1 MESALP
7 FSFHTLSDLKARL
20 DAGETTARELADAYL
35 ARIEAHNGELNAFV
49 DIDPEHVRAQAEASD
64 AHRQARG
71 ARPLEG
77 LPIAI
82 KDIFCTQD
90 GPTTCCS
97 RILAGFHAPY
107 DAHVITRLKE
117 AGAVLLGKTNMDE
130 FAMGS
135 STETSAFGPCRNP
148 WDTARIPGGSSGGSA
163 AAVAAGLAPAAL
175 GTDTGGSI
183 RQPAALTGITGLK
196 PTYGRVSRRGIIAFA
211 SSLDQ
216 AGPMTRTVRDAA
228 MIAGA
233 ICGHDAGDA
242 TSVADAPAVDWLAS
256 TEQTDMRGLRIGRPR
271 EYFVEGMD
279 ADVRA
284 AVDTAIETCRELGA
298 EIVDISLPHTKY
310 AVAAYYVIAPS
321 EASANLAR
329 YDGVRFG
336 RRCESPEDLLDMYT
350 RSRDEGFGAE
360 VKRRILTGTF
370 ALSSGY
376 YDAYYKKAQQVRT
389 LIRRDFTRAFEEV
402 DVIATPTSPVPAFRI
417 GEKTD
422 DPITM
427 YLSDIFTIAVNL
439 AGLPGLSQ
447 PCGFVERDGSRLPV
461 GLQWI
466 APAWREDA
474 LLGAAAAFEAATDW
488 TAQTPAAFAGEGGAA

>member
-1 MESALP
+1 MP
-7 FSFHTLSDLKARL
+7 FSTLSDLKSRL
-20 DAGETTARELADAYL
+20 DAGKISAREIAQTCLD
-35 ARIEAHNGELNAFV
+35 RISTHNDTLNAFV
-49 DIDPEHVRAQAEASD
+49 HIDPAHVLAQAESSD
-64 AHRQARG
+64 IYRAKHETRS
-71 ARPLEG
+71 LEG
-77 LPIAI
+77 LPIAV

-97 RILAGFHAPY
+97 NILQGFHAPY
-107 DAHVITRLKE
+107 DAHVITQLKE
-117 AGAVLLGKTNMDE
+117 AGAVLVGKTNMDE

-148 WDTARIPGGSSGGSA
+148 WNTDCIPGGSSGGSA
-163 AAVAAGLAPAAL
+163 AAVAGGLVSAAL

-183 RQPAALTGITGLK
+183 RQPASVCGITGLK

-216 AGPMTRTVRDAA
+216 AGPMTRSVQDAA
-228 MIAGA
+228 MITAV
-233 ICGHDAGDA
+233 ISGHDSGDA
-242 TSVADAPAVDWLAS
+242 TSVADAPAVDWLGACNH
-256 TEQTDMRGLRIGRPR
+256 TDMKGMKIGKPK
-271 EYFVEGMD
+271 EYFVDGMDTDVREAVETALKQCEGM
-279 ADVRA
+279 
-284 AVDTAIETCRELGA
+284 GA
-298 EIVDISLPHTKY
+298 EIIDISLPHTEY

-336 RRCESPEDLLDMYT
+336 HRCEHPEDLLEMYT
-350 RSRDEGFGAE
+350 RSRDEGFGSE
-360 VKRRILTGTF
+360 VKRRILTGAF
-370 ALSSGY
+370 ALSAGY

-389 LIRRDFTRAFEEV
+389 LIRQDFLDAFAQV

-422 DPITM
+422 DPLTM
-427 YLSDIFTIAVNL
+427 YLSDIFTIALNL

-447 PCGFVERDGSRLPV
+447 PCGMTDGLPV

-466 APAWREDA
+466 APAWREDT
-474 LLGAAAAFEAATDW
+474 LLHAASAYESATDW
-488 TAQTPAAFAGEGGAA
+488 HARTPAGFDGQGDAA

>member
-1 MESALP
+1 MP
-7 FSFHTLSDLKARL
+7 FSTLSDLKARL
-20 DAGETTARELADAYL
+20 DAGETTAVELAKLYL
-35 ARIEAHNGELNAFV
+35 ARIDAYNGELNAFV
-49 DIDPEHVRAQAEASD
+49 DVDHQHILDQAKASD
-64 AHRQARG
+64 AHRAKHG
-71 ARPLEG
+71 ARELEG

-97 RILAGFHAPY
+97 NILKGFHAPY
-107 DAHVITRLKE
+107 DAHVITRLKN

-163 AAVAAGLAPAAL
+163 SAVAGGLAPAAL

-183 RQPAALTGITGLK
+183 RQPAAVCGITGLK

-216 AGPMTRTVRDAA
+216 AGPMTRTVKDTA
-228 MIAGA
+228 MISAVL
-233 ICGHDAGDA
+233 CGHDSGDS
-242 TSVADAPAVDWLAS
+242 TSVVDAPAVDWLKAC
-256 TEQTDMRGLRIGRPR
+256 EGRDMKGLKIGKPK
-271 EYFVEGMD
+271 EYFVDGMD
-279 ADVRA
+279 AAVRKSVEDA
-284 AVDTAIETCRELGA
+284 LAKCVELGA

-321 EASANLAR
+321 EASANLSR

-336 RRCESPEDLLDMYT
+336 HRCENPDDLLDMYT
-350 RSRDEGFGAE
+350 RSRDEGFGDE

-376 YDAYYKKAQQVRT
+376 YDAYYLKAQQVRT
-389 LIRRDFTRAFEEV
+389 LIRQDFLDAFDKV
-402 DVIATPTSPVPAFRI
+402 DIIATPTSPIPAFKI
-417 GEKTD
+417 GEKAD

-427 YLSDIFTIAVNL
+427 YLSDIFTIALNL
-439 AGLPGLSQ
+439 AGLPGMSQ
-447 PCGFVERDGSRLPV
+447 PCGFVGGLPV

-466 APAWREDA
+466 APAWREDV
-474 LLGAAAAFEAATDW
+474 LLAAGSAYEAATDW
-488 TAQTPAAFAGEGGAA
+488 TTKAPASFGGAA

>member
-1 MESALP
+1 MP
-7 FSFHTLSDLKARL
+7 FSTLSDLKVRL
-20 DAGETTARELADAYL
+20 DAGETTAVELAKQYL
-35 ARIEAHNGELNAFV
+35 ARVDAHNGELNAFV
-49 DIDPEHVRAQAEASD
+49 DVDHQHILEQAQASD
-64 AHRQARG
+64 AHRAKHGPRE
-71 ARPLEG
+71 LEG
-77 LPIAI
+77 LPIAV

-97 RILAGFHAPY
+97 NILKDYHAPY
-107 DAHVITRLKE
+107 DAHVITRLKN
-117 AGAVLLGKTNMDE
+117 AGAVLFGKTNMDE

-148 WDTARIPGGSSGGSA
+148 WDVERIPGGSSGGSA
-163 AAVAAGLAPAAL
+163 SAVAGGMAPAAL

-183 RQPAALTGITGLK
+183 RQPAAVCGITGLK

-216 AGPMTRTVRDAA
+216 AGPMTRTVKDSALISA
-228 MIAGA
+228 VL
-233 ICGHDAGDA
+233 CGHDSGDS
-242 TSVADAPAVDWLAS
+242 TSVADAPDIDWLKAC
-256 TEQTDMRGLRIGRPR
+256 EARDMKGLKIGKPK
-271 EYFVEGMD
+271 EYFVDGMD
-279 ADVRA
+279 AGVRS
-284 AVDTAIETCRELGA
+284 AVESALAKCVELGA
-298 EIVDISLPHTKY
+298 EIVDISLPHTAS

-321 EASANLAR
+321 EASANLSR

-336 RRCESPEDLLDMYT
+336 HRCENPDDLLDMYT
-350 RSRDEGFGAE
+350 RSRDEGFGDE

-376 YDAYYKKAQQVRT
+376 YDAYYLKAQQVRT
-389 LIRRDFTRAFEEV
+389 LIRQDFLDAFEQV
-402 DVIATPTSPVPAFRI
+402 DVIATPTSPIPAFRI

-427 YLSDIFTIAVNL
+427 YLSDIFTIALNL
-439 AGLPGLSQ
+439 AGLPGMSQ
-447 PCGFVERDGSRLPV
+447 PCGFVDGLPV

-474 LLGAAAAFEAATDW
+474 LLAAGSAYEAATDW
-488 TAQTPAAFAGEGGAA
+488 TTKAPEAFAARLAGGAA

>member
-1 MESALP
+1 MP
-7 FSFHTLSDLKARL
+7 FSTLSDLKARL
-20 DAGETTARELADAYL
+20 DAGETTAVELAKLYL
-35 ARIEAHNGELNAFV
+35 ARIDAYNGELNAFV
-49 DIDPEHVRAQAEASD
+49 DVDHQHILDQAKASD
-64 AHRQARG
+64 AHRAKHG
-71 ARPLEG
+71 ARELEG

-97 RILAGFHAPY
+97 NILKGFHAPY
-107 DAHVITRLKE
+107 DAHVITRLKN

-130 FAMGS
+130 FAVGS

-163 AAVAAGLAPAAL
+163 SAVAGGLAPAAL

-183 RQPAALTGITGLK
+183 RQPAAVCGITGLK

-216 AGPMTRTVRDAA
+216 AGPMTRTVKDTA
-228 MIAGA
+228 MISAVL
-233 ICGHDAGDA
+233 CGHDSGDS
-242 TSVADAPAVDWLAS
+242 TSVVDAPAVDWLKAC
-256 TEQTDMRGLRIGRPR
+256 EGRDMKGLKIGKPK
-271 EYFVEGMD
+271 EYFVDGMD
-279 ADVRA
+279 AAVRKSVEDA
-284 AVDTAIETCRELGA
+284 LAKCVELGA

-321 EASANLAR
+321 EASANLSR
-329 YDGVRFG
+329 YDSVRFG
-336 RRCESPEDLLDMYT
+336 HRCENPDDLLDMYT
-350 RSRDEGFGAE
+350 RSRDEGFGDE

-376 YDAYYKKAQQVRT
+376 YDAYYLKAQQVRT
-389 LIRRDFTRAFEEV
+389 LIRQDFLDAFDKV
-402 DVIATPTSPVPAFRI
+402 DIIATPTSPIPAFKI
-417 GEKTD
+417 GEKAD

-427 YLSDIFTIAVNL
+427 YLSDIFTIALNL
-439 AGLPGLSQ
+439 AGLPGMSQ
-447 PCGFVERDGSRLPV
+447 PCGFVGGLPV

-466 APAWREDA
+466 APAWREDV
-474 LLGAAAAFEAATDW
+474 LLAAGSAYEAATDW
-488 TAQTPAAFAGEGGAA
+488 TTKAPASFGGAA

>member
-1 MESALP
+1 MP
-7 FSFHTLSDLKARL
+7 FASLSELKKRL
-20 DAGETTARELADAYL
+20 DAGEVSAVELARTYL
-35 ARIEAHNGELNAFV
+35 DRIEAHNETLNAFV
-49 DIDPEHVRAQAEASD
+49 HIDANHILAQAEASD
-64 AHRQARG
+64 ACREKQQ

-82 KDIFCTQD
+82 KDIFCTQE
-90 GPTTCCS
+90 GPTRCCS
-97 RILAGFHAPY
+97 NILKDFHAPY
-107 DAHVITRLKE
+107 DAHVITQLRE
-117 AGAVLLGKTNMDE
+117 AGAILLGKTNMDE

-135 STETSAFGPCRNP
+135 STETSAFGVCRNP
-148 WDTARIPGGSSGGSA
+148 WNTDCIPGGSSGGSA
-163 AAVAAGLAPAAL
+163 TAVAAALAPAAL

-183 RQPAALTGITGLK
+183 RQPAALTGITGMK

-216 AGPMTRTVRDAA
+216 AGPMTRTVRDTA
-228 MIAGA
+228 MIAAA
-233 ICGHDAGDA
+233 ISGHDSADA
-242 TSVADAPAVDWLAS
+242 TSVADAPAVDWLAACDA
-256 TEQTDMRGLRIGRPR
+256 TDMKGMKIGRPA
-271 EYFVEGMD
+271 EYFIDGMD
-279 ADVRA
+279 AGVHE
-284 AVDTAIETCRELGA
+284 AVDAALKQCEELGA
-298 EIVDISLPHTKY
+298 EIVDISLPHTEY

-336 RRCESPEDLLDMYT
+336 HRCEHPRDLHDMYT

-389 LIRRDFTRAFEEV
+389 LIRRDFLRAFEQV

-447 PCGFVERDGSRLPV
+447 PCGFADDLPV

-466 APAWREDA
+466 APAWREDV
-474 LLGAAAAFEAATDW
+474 LLSAAAAFEAATPW
-488 TAQTPAAFAGEGGAA
+488 HGMHPEAFQ

>member
-1 MESALP
+1 MP
-7 FSFHTLSDLKARL
+7 FSSLSELKDRL
-20 DAGETTARELADAYL
+20 GRGTISAVELVTTYLDRIAD
-35 ARIEAHNGELNAFV
+35 HSELNAFV
-49 DIDPEHVRAQAEASD
+49 HVDRAAILAAAEASD
-64 AHRQARG
+64 VFRTQNS

-82 KDIFCTQD
+82 KDIYCSTD
-90 GPTTCCS
+90 SPTTCCS
-97 RILAGFHAPY
+97 NILKGFVAPY
-107 DAHVITRLKE
+107 DAHVITQLRS
-117 AGAVLLGKTNMDE
+117 AGAILLGKTNMDE

-135 STETSAFGPCRNP
+135 STETSIYGPCRNP
-148 WDTARIPGGSSGGSA
+148 WNTDCIPGGSSGGSA

-183 RQPAALTGITGLK
+183 RQPAALTGTVGMK

-216 AGPMTRTVRDAA
+216 AGPMTRTVADAA
-228 MIAGA
+228 LIASV
-233 ICGHDAGDA
+233 ISGHDPLDA
-242 TSVADAPAVDWLAS
+242 TSVANAPAVDWLNACRGNG
-256 TEQTDMRGLRIGRPR
+256 MKGLRIGRPR
-271 EYFVEGMD
+271 EYFVDGMHP
-279 ADVRA
+279 DVRRTVEEA
-284 AVDTAIETCRELGA
+284 LAQCASMGA
-298 EIVDISLPHTKY
+298 EIVDISLPHTES
-310 AVAAYYVIAPS
+310 AVAVYYVIAPS

-336 RRCESPEDLLDMYT
+336 HRCAAPGDLDDLYM

-389 LIRRDFTRAFEEV
+389 LIRQDFLKAFEQV
-402 DVIATPTSPVPAFRI
+402 DIIATPTSPIPAFRI

-422 DPITM
+422 DPLTM
-427 YLSDIFTIAVNL
+427 YLADIFTIALNL

-447 PCGFVERDGSRLPV
+447 PCGFADDLPV

-466 APAWREDA
+466 APAWRED
-474 LLGAAAAFEAATDW
+474 LLLSAATAYEESTDW
-488 TAQTPAAFAGEGGAA
+488 HRQYAEGFGGAS

>member
-1 MESALP
+1 MP
-7 FSFHTLSDLKARL
+7 FRSLTEIQTQLQ
-20 DAGETTARELADAYL
+20 AGETTAVEVARLYLDRIAAY
-35 ARIEAHNGELNAFV
+35 NDDLNAFV
-49 DIDPEHVRAQAEASD
+49 HIDADHVLAQAQASD
-64 AHRQARG
+64 AYRAEHE

-82 KDIFCTQD
+82 KDIFCTQH

-97 RILAGFHAPY
+97 KILEGFEAPY

-117 AGAVLLGKTNMDE
+117 AGAVLVGKTNMDE

-135 STETSAFGPCRNP
+135 SNETSAFGGCKNP
-148 WDTARIPGGSSGGSA
+148 WNTDCIPGGSSGGSA
-163 AAVAAGLAPAAL
+163 VAVAAGLTPAAL

-183 RQPAALTGITGLK
+183 RQPAALTGLVGLK

-216 AGPMTRTVRDAA
+216 AGPMTHTVKDAA
-228 MIAGA
+228 LLTSVIA
-233 ICGHDAGDA
+233 GHDAGDA
-242 TSVADAPAVDWLAS
+242 TSVVDAPDLDWLKACKAR
-256 TEQTDMRGLRIGRPR
+256 DMQGLRIGKPK
-271 EYFVEGMD
+271 EYFMDGMD
-279 ADVRA
+279 EEVRA
-284 AVDTAIETCRELGA
+284 QVEAALQTCEELGA
-298 EIVDISLPHTKY
+298 EIVDISLPHTEY

-321 EASANLAR
+321 EASTNLSR
-329 YDGVRFG
+329 YDAVRFG
-336 RRCESPEDLLDMYT
+336 HRCDNPEDLEDMYA

-376 YDAYYKKAQQVRT
+376 YDAYYLKAQQMRT
-389 LIRRDFTRAFEEV
+389 LISQDFKQAFTQV
-402 DVIATPTSPVPAFRI
+402 DVIATPTSPVPAFKS
-417 GEKTD
+417 GEKTK
-422 DPITM
+422 DPLTM

-447 PCGFVERDGSRLPV
+447 PCGFVQGLPV

-466 APAWREDA
+466 APAWQEDKI
-474 LLGAAAAFEAATDW
+474 LKAASAYEHATDW
-488 TAQTPAAFAGEGGAA
+488 HTQHPKGFGGTA

>member
-1 MESALP
+1 MP
-7 FSFHTLSDLKARL
+7 FSTLTELKGRL
-20 DAGETTARELADAYL
+20 DAGETTARKIAEAYI
-35 ARIEAHNGELNAFV
+35 ARVEAHNGALNAFV
-49 DIDPEHVRAQAEASD
+49 DIDPAHILEQADASD
-64 AHRQARG
+64 AYRAKHG

-90 GPTTCCS
+90 GPTQCCS
-97 RILAGFHAPY
+97 NILKGFHAPY

-117 AGAVLLGKTNMDE
+117 AGAVLFGKTNMDE

-148 WDTARIPGGSSGGSA
+148 WDIERIPGGSSGGSA
-163 AAVAAGLAPAAL
+163 SAVAGGLAPAAL

-183 RQPAALTGITGLK
+183 RQPAAVCGITGLK

-216 AGPMTRTVRDAA
+216 AGPMTRTVKDTALLSSVL
-228 MIAGA
+228 
-233 ICGHDAGDA
+233 CGHDSGDA
-242 TSVADAPAVDWLAS
+242 TSVADAPAIDWLGAC
-256 TEQTDMRGLRIGRPR
+256 EARDMKGLKIGKPK
-271 EYFVEGMD
+271 EYFVDGMD
-279 ADVRA
+279 AGVRA
-284 AVDTAIETCRELGA
+284 TVEAALEKCRELGA

-321 EASANLAR
+321 EASANLSR
-329 YDGVRFG
+329 YDGVRYG
-336 RRCESPEDLLDMYT
+336 HRCDSPEDLNDMYT

-376 YDAYYKKAQQVRT
+376 YDAYYIKAQRVRT
-389 LIRRDFTRAFEEV
+389 LIRQDFLDAFGKV
-402 DVIATPTSPVPAFRI
+402 DIIATPTSPVPAFRL

-427 YLSDIFTIAVNL
+427 YLSDIFTIALNL
-439 AGLPGLSQ
+439 AGLPGMSQ
-447 PCGFVERDGSRLPV
+447 PCGFSDNLPV

-466 APAWREDA
+466 APAWREDV
-474 LLGAAAAFEAATDW
+474 LLAAGSAYEAATEW
-488 TAQTPAAFAGEGGAA
+488 TTKAPAAFGGKA